1 MKTENSLVSDQYSN
15 AANAPG
21 LLSEVRV
28 EELLRRYD
36 RAGPR
41 YTSYPSATQFR
52 TRGQQDYLE
61 ALALSPAEAPLSL
74 YIHIPFC
81 STPCY
86 YCGCNKQI
94 TRNRDAVR
102 QYLDHLRKEMA
113 LLRLQSEAHRRP
125 VTQFHLGGGTPTF
138 LDDAE
143 LTELVHLVSHYFH
156 LQRDKDRDYAIEIDP
171 RTVDSAR
178 IELIRG
184 LGFNRISLGIQDF
197 NPDVQHAINRLQPV
211 SAIRELVENIRARA
225 FNSLNFDL
233 IYGLPLQSL
242 DTVRQTLQQVI
253 TLAPDRISYY
263 NYAHLP
269 ERFPAQRAIR
279 VEDLPT
285 PGDKLRMLAAII
297 DTLTAAGYLHIGMDH
312 FVKPGDSLA
321 RAQSDGTL
329 RRNFQGYTVN
339 KALDLIGLGVSSIS
353 NVGKVFAQNAV
364 RLDDYYQA
372 LDNNQLP
379 VQRGLVSC
387 AEDDLRRDIIQA
399 ISCYRYLDIADL
411 ERKHKICFAGHFR
424 PLLPELGKL
433 VRDHLIH
440 YDEGKRIVVTHEGSL
455 LLRTICMVFD
465 DYLLREVST
474 QPVFSRVI

>member
-1 MKTENSLVSDQYSN
+1 MKTETRFVNDRFSD

-21 LLSEVRV
+21 PLSEVRV

-41 YTSYPSATQFR
+41 YTSYPAATEFR
-52 TRGQQDYLE
+52 SCGQQDYLE
-61 ALALSPAEAPLSL
+61 ALAHSGSEAPLSL

-86 YCGCNKQI
+86 YCACNKQI
-94 TRNRDAVR
+94 TRNRDSVR
-102 QYLDHLRKEMA
+102 HYLDHLRKEMA
-113 LLRLQSEAHRRP
+113 LLRLQSDAHKRP

-143 LTELVHLVSHYFH
+143 LTELVHLASHYFH
-156 LQRDKDRDYAIEIDP
+156 LQRDDDRDYCIEIDP

-211 SAIRELVENIRARA
+211 SAIQELVGNIRARG
-225 FNSLNFDL
+225 FSSLNFDL

-279 VEDLPT
+279 PEDLPAS
-285 PGDKLRMLAAII
+285 GDKLRMLAAII

-329 RRNFQGYTVN
+329 RRNFQGYAVN
-339 KALDLIGLGVSSIS
+339 KALDLIGLGVSSIN
-353 NVGKVFAQNAV
+353 NVGKVFAQNAL
-364 RLDDYYQA
+364 RLDDYYHA
-372 LDNNQLP
+372 LDQNQLP

-387 AEDDLRRDIIQA
+387 REDELRRDIIQA
-399 ISCYRYLDIADL
+399 ISCYRYLNIADL
-411 ERKHKICFAGHFR
+411 ECRHKISFSEHFR
-424 PLLPELGKL
+424 PLLPELVKL
-433 VRDHLIH
+433 ARDNLIH
-440 YDEGKRIVVTHEGSL
+440 YEEGKNIVVTQEGSL

-465 DYLLREVST
+465 EYLLREMSA
-474 QPVFSRVI
+474 QPAFSRVI